1 MAIDLFAL
9 GDITNKIIEGQK
21 LCADYESSHNGLRLG
36 FMGHLTLIAE
46 EVKFVQLYP
55 SNTLSDLIDIKVESD
70 VWEEYVNNVL
80 YDTREKYNAILVVMK
95 MMKTMKKMMKTPL

>member
-1 MAIDLFAL
+1 
-9 GDITNKIIEGQK
+9 
-21 LCADYESSHNGLRLG
+21 
-36 FMGHLTLIAE
+36 MGHLTLIAE
-46 EVKFVQLYP
+46 EVVKFVQLYP

-80 YDTREKYNAILVVMK
+80 YDTREKYNAILGVVMK